1 MQNKINSNFRS
12 SLKSILFGGACLFA
26 ITQSAHAIET
36 SAREAY
42 LIDYTTKTVL
52 INKDAEVSMPPASMS
67 KIMTAYMVFERLKDG
82 RLSLDDKLPVSE
94 KAWRKGGSKMFVEV
108 GKEVSIHDLLR
119 GIIVQSGNDACIV
132 VAEGLGGSEENF
144 ALEMTAKA
152 RELGMEN
159 STFANATGWPD
170 PGQRMTAK
178 DLAILA
184 DRIITDFPEFYDVYS
199 EKSFTWSG
207 ISQGNRNPLLYKNLG
222 ADGLK
227 TGHTEE
233 AGYGLTAS
241 AKQGD
246 RRIIMVLNG
255 MGSAKE
261 RAEESARLV
270 SWAFREFDNFELF
283 KAGETVDTADVWLG
297 TEKTI
302 DLVPEDDLLLTLP
315 RNAKNKMTATVNYV
329 GPIQTP
335 IEKGERL
342 GTLTIAAPDIDTVE
356 VPLVAANSVEREGG
370 FSRIVSALNYLIFGK
385 S

>member
-1 MQNKINSNFRS
+1 MNSNFRS
-12 SLKSILFGGACLFA
+12 SIKSILFGGACLVA
-26 ITQSAHAIET
+26 LSQSAFAIET

-108 GKEVSIHDLLR
+108 GKEISIHDLLR

-132 VAEGLGGSEENF
+132 VAEGLAGSEENF

-152 RELGMEN
+152 REIGMEN

-207 ISQGNRNPLLYKNLG
+207 ITQGNRNPLLYKNLG
-222 ADGLK
+222 SDGLK

-255 MGSAKE
+255 MGSTKE

-297 TEKTI
+297 KGKTI
-302 DLVPEDDLLLTLP
+302 DLVPEEDLLLTLP

-342 GTLTIAAPDIDTVE
+342 GTLTIAAPEIDTVE
-356 VPLVAANSVEREGG
+356 IPLVAANSVEREGG

>member
-1 MQNKINSNFRS
+1 MNSNFRS
-12 SLKSILFGGACLFA
+12 SIKSILFGGACLVA
-26 ITQSAHAIET
+26 LSQSAFAIET

-108 GKEVSIHDLLR
+108 GKEISIHDLLR

-132 VAEGLGGSEENF
+132 VAEGLAGSEENF

-152 RELGMEN
+152 REIGMEN

-207 ISQGNRNPLLYKNLG
+207 ITQGNRNPLLYKNLG
-222 ADGLK
+222 SDGLK

-255 MGSAKE
+255 MGSTKE

-297 TEKTI
+297 KEKTI
-302 DLVPEDDLLLTLP
+302 DLVPEEDLLLTLP

-342 GTLTIAAPDIDTVE
+342 GTLTITAPEIDTVE
-356 VPLVAANSVEREGG
+356 IPLVAANSVEREGG

>member
-1 MQNKINSNFRS
+1 MNSNFRS
-12 SLKSILFGGACLFA
+12 SIKSILFGGACLVA
-26 ITQSAHAIET
+26 LSQSAFAIET

-108 GKEVSIHDLLR
+108 GKEISIHDLLR

-132 VAEGLGGSEENF
+132 VAEGLAGSEENF

-152 RELGMEN
+152 REIGMEN

-207 ISQGNRNPLLYKNLG
+207 ITQGNRNPLLYKNLG
-222 ADGLK
+222 SDGLK

-241 AKQGD
+241 AKQGE

-255 MGSAKE
+255 MGSTKE

-297 TEKTI
+297 KEKTI
-302 DLVPEDDLLLTLP
+302 DLVPEEDLLLTLP

-342 GTLTIAAPDIDTVE
+342 GTLTIAAPEIDTVE
-356 VPLVAANSVEREGG
+356 IPLVAANSVEREGG

>member
-1 MQNKINSNFRS
+1 M
-12 SLKSILFGGACLFA
+12 A
-26 ITQSAHAIET
+26 ITQSAFAIET

-207 ISQGNRNPLLYKNLG
+207 ITQGNRNPLLYKNLG

-302 DLVPEDDLLLTLP
+302 DLVPEEDLLLTLP

-342 GTLTIAAPDIDTVE
+342 GTLTIEAPDIDTVE
-356 VPLVAANSVEREGG
+356 IPLVAANSVEREGG

>member
-1 MQNKINSNFRS
+1 MNSKIGS
-12 SLKSILFGGACLFA
+12 SLKSILFGGACLMA
-26 ITQSAHAIET
+26 ITQSAFAIET

-207 ISQGNRNPLLYKNLG
+207 ITQGNRNPLLYKNLG

-302 DLVPEDDLLLTLP
+302 DLVPEEDLLLTLP

-342 GTLTIAAPDIDTVE
+342 GTLTIEAPDIDTVE
-356 VPLVAANSVEREGG
+356 IPLVAANSVEREGG